1 MTMSKI
7 HAKKQVKTQT
17 NAQAKQLPANQLHL
31 VSAWLEQLL
40 QQNYSHHT
48 LSAYHSAVMNLLIF
62 LHKRQRQFNQCDKR
76 LLTYF
81 ISERREQHQ
90 IQAKSMQRELS
101 AIRHFYTWLIAN
113 GHCLV
118 NPTTGYQIKG
128 QARTLPNIADID
140 LLTQL
145 LDQPMPED
153 AQQARLWIRDKAMFE
168 LLYGS
173 GLRVGELVALDVNDI
188 DLTQKMVSVFGK
200 GQKRRFV
207 PMTNSSVD
215 AINRYLPHRY
225 LWVEE
230 ADMALFI
237 SEQRGIRLSTRTV
250 QQRLK
255 ICAYRAGIDQNLY
268 PHLLRHCFASHML
281 SESGDLRAVQEMLGH
296 ADVSTT
302 QIYTQVDFVK
312 LTQIYDVAH
321 PRATRKG
328 VSEPK

>member
-1 MTMSKI
+1 MSTDFS
-7 HAKKQVKTQT
+7 KQAVACT
-17 NAQAKQLPANQLHL
+17 ALSEQLPVSQLNL
-31 VSAWLEQLL
+31 VAAWLEQLM

-48 LSAYHSAVMNLLIF
+48 LDAYRSAVMNLLFF
-62 LHKRQRQFNQCDKR
+62 LHKRQRQFGHCDKR

-81 ISERREQHQ
+81 VSERRECHG
-90 IQAKSMQRELS
+90 IKPISMQRELS
-101 AIRHFYTWLIAN
+101 AVRHFYAWLVEM
-113 GHCLV
+113 GHATV
-118 NPTTGYQIKG
+118 NPTTGYQIKS
-128 QARTLPNIADID
+128 QSRTLPSIADID
-140 LLTQL
+140 LLGQL

-153 AQQARLWIRDKAMFE
+153 AEQARLWIRDKAMFE

-173 GLRVGELVALDVNDI
+173 GLRVGELVALDVNDV
-188 DLTQKMVSVFGK
+188 DLAQKVVRVFGK
-200 GQKRRFV
+200 GRKRRLV
-207 PMTNSSVD
+207 PMTTSSVD

-225 LWVEE
+225 LWVEQ

-237 SEQRGIRLSTRTV
+237 SEQRGTRLSTRSV

-255 ICAYRAGIDQNLY
+255 VCATRAGIDQNLY

-296 ADVSTT
+296 ADVGTT

-321 PRATRKG
+321 PRATRAK
-328 VSEPK
+328 S